1 MSSHWYQLST
11 KYVIQSCLS
20 VVFGVS
26 RETQYMPSMFAISA
40 SGATPDKIRDK
51 MIWFHALHDLRRY
64 TVPRCWAPHTQTQNN
79 VRYTGD
85 DDTPLKYKPRDSAR
99 SALLFK
105 SVRNRRSGL
114 ALQLHPPEGYNTA
127 LRPLTGAAEYAWG
140 AGWR

>member
-1 MSSHWYQLST
+1 MFRSAASKKLDRTVSYLE
-11 KYVIQSCLS
+11 IFDMCAF
-20 VVFGVS
+20 FGCP
-26 RETQYMPSMFAISA
+26 QIYFK
-40 SGATPDKIRDK
+40 DQIRFDL
-51 MIWFHALHDLRRY
+51 WFHALHELRY
-64 TVPRCWAPHTQTQNN
+64 ATQSSTVMPGPSHPDTH

-85 DDTPLKYKPRDSAR
+85 DDTPLKCKPRDSAR